1 MIVLNSLK
9 STMILRI
16 RQCTKIFIE
25 LKGGNNT
32 SHPQIV
38 EKPKKLK
45 NLQLK
50 NVIAIT

>member
-38 EKPKKLK
+38 EKTKKLK